1 MNDKEINK
9 NYLKKIQLIKKYN
22 EFYYNKNSSIISD
35 YEFDILKKEVLELE
49 KKYSFLT
56 NKSSPSL
63 TVGFKPSKNF
73 KKVKHKIPMLSLG
86 NAFNKEDLLNF
97 EKKIFNFLSLKESSE
112 IEYSAEPK
120 IDGISA
126 SLIYKKGKFVQGLSR
141 GNGIEGEDITENL
154 KTINDIPKIVSAK
167 NFPNEIDIRG
177 EIFIRNDDFKI
188 MKDKF
193 ANPRNAASGS
203 LRQKDPKITK
213 KIPLKFIAYT
223 YGYAKN
229 LNINSQSEFL
239 KNLKSWGFNINQFN
253 RIIKGVDGLVLN
265 HKNLEK
271 RRKEI
276 NFDIDGIVYKVNNF
290 NLQKRLGFAANSPRW
305 AIAHK
310 FSANSSISEIINIE
324 IQVGRTGALTPVAK
338 IKPVNI
344 GGVMVSNATLH
355 NEDEINRKD
364 IRIGD
369 TVTVERA
376 GDVIPHVISVDLQK
390 RKKNST
396 KFDFPKECP
405 SCGSKTIKDFNEVTK
420 KQDAVRRCISEG
432 YECEKIAIE
441 KIKHFVSK
449 EAFNIDGFGKKIVEN
464 FWQLNLLRLPQDIFK
479 LNYNKIT
486 KLEGWGN
493 LSVSNLKYSIESK
506 KIISLER
513 FIYALGIR
521 HIGQEN
527 AKLLARHLRSA
538 DNFFKLSINNDMN
551 DLVNI
556 DGIGETQIKSIKNF
570 FLNKTNLKVLL
581 ELKKILKIVSLAQIN
596 KNGLLKNKTFM
607 LTGKLNGI
615 SRAEA
620 KSLIEQNSG
629 KIISNVNKKL
639 DYLIVGEK
647 PTTKKVNN
655 AKQLNINIISQKEWM
670 KMLNKTS

>member
-9 NYLKKIQLIKKYN
+9 NYLKKIKLIKKYN
-22 EFYYNKNSSIISD
+22 KLYYNKNSSIISD

-49 KKYSFLT
+49 KKYSFLK

-73 KKVKHKIPMLSLG
+73 KKVKHKVPMLSLG
-86 NAFNKEDLLNF
+86 NAFNEEDLLNF
-97 EKKIFNFLSLKESSE
+97 EKKIFNFLSLRESNE

-203 LRQKDPKITK
+203 LRQKDSKITK

-271 RRKEI
+271 KRKEI
-276 NFDIDGIVYKVNNF
+276 NFDIDGVVYKVNNF

-344 GGVMVSNATLH
+344 GGVIVSNATLH
-355 NEDEINRKD
+355 NEDEIIRKN
-364 IRIGD
+364 IRVGD

-376 GDVIPHVISVDLQK
+376 GDVIPHVISVDLKK
-390 RKKNST
+390 RKKDSI
-396 KFDFPKECP
+396 KFVFPKNCP
-405 SCGSKTIKDFNEVTK
+405 SCGTLAVKDFNELTK
-420 KQDAVRRCISEG
+420 KYDAVRRCPNEG
-432 YECEKIAIE
+432 FQCEKIVIE
-441 KIKHFVSK
+441 RLKHFVSK

-464 FWQLNLLRLPQDIFK
+464 FWELKLIKFPQDVFR
-479 LNYNKIT
+479 LDYEKI
-486 KLEGWGN
+486 KNLEGWGG
-493 LSVSNLKYSIESK
+493 LSVSNLKYSIDNSK
-506 KIISLER
+506 KITLDR
-513 FIYALGIR
+513 FIYSLGIR

-527 AKLLARHLRSA
+527 AKLLSQHLKSS
-538 DNFFKLSINNDMN
+538 DNFFKLSTNKNMHE
-551 DLVNI
+551 LLNI

-570 FLNKTNLKVLL
+570 FTDQVNLEVLS
-581 ELKKILKIVSLAQIN
+581 ELKKIIKISNAVSIN
-596 KNGLLKNKTFM
+596 LSGILKNKTFM
-607 LTGKLNGI
+607 LTGKLQGI

-629 KIISNVNKKL
+629 KIISNINKKL
-639 DYLIVGEK
+639 NYLVTGEK
-647 PTTKKVNN
+647 PTKKKVNN
-655 AKQLNINIISQKEWM
+655 AKELNINIITQGELM
-670 KMLNKTS
+670 GMLNKTS

>member
-9 NYLKKIQLIKKYN
+9 NYLKKIKLIKKYN
-22 EFYYNKNSSIISD
+22 ELYYNKNSSIISD

-49 KKYSFLT
+49 KKYSFLK

-86 NAFNKEDLLNF
+86 NAFNEEDLLNF
-97 EKKIFNFLSLKESSE
+97 EKKIFNFLSLRESNE

-126 SLIYKKGKFVQGLSR
+126 SLIYKKSKFVQGLSR

-203 LRQKDPKITK
+203 LRQKDSKITK

-271 RRKEI
+271 KRKEI

-364 IRIGD
+364 IRVGD

-390 RKKNST
+390 RKKNSI

-405 SCGSKTIKDFNEVTK
+405 SCGSKTIKDFNEATK
-420 KQDAVRRCISEG
+420 KQDAVRRCTSEG

-607 LTGKLNGI
+607 LTGKLNDI

-647 PTTKKVNN
+647 PTTKKVSN
-655 AKQLNINIISQKEWM
+655 AKQLNINIINQKEWM

>member
-9 NYLKKIQLIKKYN
+9 NYLKKIKLIKKYN
-22 EFYYNKNSSIISD
+22 ELYYNKNSSIISD

-49 KKYSFLT
+49 KKYSFLK

-86 NAFNKEDLLNF
+86 NAFNEEDLLNF
-97 EKKIFNFLSLKESSE
+97 EKKIFNFLSLRESNE

-177 EIFIRNDDFKI
+177 ETFIRNDDFKI

-203 LRQKDPKITK
+203 LRQKNPKITK

-271 RRKEI
+271 KRKEI

-364 IRIGD
+364 IRVGD

-390 RKKNST
+390 RKKNSI

-405 SCGSKTIKDFNEVTK
+405 SCGSKTIKDFNEATK
-420 KQDAVRRCISEG
+420 KQDAVRRCTSEG

-506 KIISLER
+506 KIIFLER

-655 AKQLNINIISQKEWM
+655 AKQLNINIINQKEWM